1 MGYKSPYNK
10 VGQLKPEMK
19 NQSKSSI
26 AMKES
31 GIYMKDQS
39 PLSMSPLNKP
49 DLTKD
54 QRLRLE
60 ETAARASS
68 KLENAVDIKSG
79 YGQTQEKKVITGPKQ
94 RKLDVGAYEQTYREA
109 AESATGKQFGYSQS
123 LPGDV
128 TPTSSEQMQAGFGE
142 AARSNVTSQREQ
154 FQKQFGKGVQ
164 PNKPF
169 MNETDL
175 SGYNTSTGK
184 KFLAAKDKQKNLA
197 AKRFESNVLA
207 ETTRQKLEEKPVT
220 ITTRGVMDA
229 STYGSSSTPAPVPT
243 STSTKSRSR
252 GPILGPKSFKSKSAY
267 KAYKKSFK

>member
-26 AMKES
+26 AMKDS
-31 GIYMKDQS
+31 GIYMQDQS
-39 PLSMSPLNKP
+39 PLSMSPLNIP
-49 DLTKD
+49 DPRKA
-54 QRLRLE
+54 LE

-68 KLENAVDIKSG
+68 KLENAADIKSG
-79 YGQTQEKKVITGPKQ
+79 YGQTQEKTVITGPKQ
-94 RKLDVGAYEQTYREA
+94 RKLDIGAYEQTYREA
-109 AESATGKQFGYSQS
+109 GKSATGKQFGYLQN

-128 TPTSSEQMQAGFGE
+128 TPTSDEREEAGFGE
-142 AARSNVTSQREQ
+142 AARSNITSQREQ
-154 FQKQFGKGVQ
+154 FQGQFGTGVQ

-169 MNETDL
+169 IDNTDL
-175 SGYNTSTGK
+175 SNQDTSTGK
-184 KFLAAKDKQKNLA
+184 KFLAAKDKQKNIA

-207 ETTRQKLEEKPVT
+207 ETTRQKLEAKPVT
-220 ITTRGVMDA
+220 ITTRGVIDA
-229 STYGSSSTPAPVPT
+229 SASGSPSTP
-243 STSTKSRSR
+243 TSTKSRSR